1 MWGAMSIPR
10 HLRAASPLVGVMLA
24 LTACAGVGA
33 KPGAGSGGQGGAAA
47 AGIGLGG
54 SGLGGSR
61 PDAGTIPDPCD
72 RLLGTCPATVCGNG
86 SLTLPETCDDGN
98 LMGGDGCSP
107 DCQTESDWI
116 CPTPG
121 KPCIYTVTCGDGV
134 IAGAETC
141 DDRNTKA
148 GDGCDG
154 SCHLESGWRCPLE
167 GGPCVPRCGDGV
179 KVGTEQ
185 CDDRNTA
192 SGDGCDETCRTE
204 PGFTCPTPGKLC
216 QRTVCGDGMKQGAE
230 SCDDGNTSGGDGC
243 GSDCRSEPI
252 CTGTSG
258 CTSPCGDG
266 LKLPNEECDDGNLAS
281 GDGCSAE
288 CKREP
293 GWDCRDVGDAE
304 GTELVVPAVFRDF
317 LSQDHANGH
326 PDFGAPVSGT
336 VVPGMVQPTLASDR
350 KPKMVTPPP
359 QNSSLSTSA
368 NFDEWYHDSP
378 RNKVVRGTLTLTRQA
393 DGTFVYDH
401 SETWSSV
408 APVGWITPPYFPVD
422 NQGWAAPPDGPEIP
436 YLAACDNDQLFH
448 NYSFTSEVR
457 YWFEYSGG
465 EVLRFIGDDD
475 VWVFVNGQLAV
486 DLGGIHSASS
496 GSVTLDAATATKFGL
511 TEGRIYEIAVFQA
524 ERRLCGSSYKLTLGS
539 FVRKMT
545 VCADR
550 CGDGI
555 VNGGEVCDDGIND
568 GRYGGCRPGCATP
581 GPYCGDGV
589 VEAGVE
595 QCDDGRNLSTY
606 NQAGCGPGCKTVPRC
621 GDGRV
626 DGLWGETCDDGN
638 TVSNDRC
645 SSTCK
650 LEVD

>member
-1 MWGAMSIPR
+1 MPGAIRMPR
-10 HLRAASPLVGVMLA
+10 RLTAASPLAAVLLA

-33 KPGAGSGGQGGAAA
+33 KPGQASGGQGGKGGTG
-47 AGIGLGG
+47 AGIGSGIGG
-54 SGLGGSR
+54 GL
-61 PDAGTIPDPCD
+61 PDAGTTPDGCD
-72 RLLGTCPATVCGNG
+72 RLLGNCPATVCGNG
-86 SLTLPETCDDGN
+86 SLTPPESCDDGN

-107 DCQTESDWI
+107 DCKTESDWS

-134 IAGAETC
+134 IAGGETC
-141 DDRNTKA
+141 DDRNTRA

-154 SCHLESGWRCPLE
+154 SCHLEAGWRCPVE
-167 GGPCVPRCGDGV
+167 GSACLPRCGDGI

-185 CDDRNTA
+185 CDDHNTTA
-192 SGDGCDETCRTE
+192 GDGCDETCRTE
-204 PGFTCPTPGKLC
+204 PGFTCPTPGKTC

-243 GSDCRSEPI
+243 GSDCRAEPI

-288 CKREP
+288 CKLEP
-293 GWDCRDVGDAE
+293 GWDCRDLGDAE
-304 GTELVVPAVFRDF
+304 GTQLVVPAVFRDF
-317 LSQDHANGH
+317 LSQDHTNGH

-336 VVPGMVQPTLASDR
+336 VVPGMVQATLASDR

-378 RNKVVRGTLTLTRQA
+378 RNKVVRGTLTLNRQA

-401 SETWSSV
+401 SETWSNV

-422 NQGWAAPPDGPEIP
+422 NQGWATPPDGPEIP
-436 YLAACDNDQLFH
+436 YLAACDNDQMPH

-496 GSVTLDAATATKFGL
+496 GSITLDAAAATKFGL
-511 TEGRIYEIAVFQA
+511 TKGRIYEIVVFQA

-555 VNGGEVCDDGIND
+555 INGGEACDDGVND
-568 GRYGGCRPGCATP
+568 GRYGGCAPGCAMP
-581 GPYCGDGV
+581 GPFCGDGV
-589 VEAGVE
+589 VASGVE
-595 QCDDGRNLSTY
+595 QCDDGRNVSTY
-606 NQAGCGPGCKTVPRC
+606 NQSGCGPGCKTVPRC
-621 GDGRV
+621 GDGKV